1 MPTKLI
7 RLQDGIL
14 VEVDAKV
21 GEAQQV
27 SGGFAEKVD
36 TYFGEIKDMVLK
48 TCHPVINAI
57 NEMRNEVEL
66 EQVEIELGLSFEA
79 GGYIYVAKAS
89 MGANL
94 LVRMTL
100 KNKE

>member
-1 MPTKLI
+1 MATKLI

-27 SGGFAEKVD
+27 SGGFAEKVEAH
-36 TYFGEIKDMVLK
+36 FSEIKDIILK
-48 TCHPVINAI
+48 TCQPVINGI
-57 NEMRNEVEL
+57 NEVRQEVQL
-66 EQVEIELGLSFEA
+66 EQVEVEMGLSFEA
-79 GGYIYVAKAS
+79 GGDIYVAKAS
-89 MGANL
+89 LGANV

-100 KNKE
+100 KSS